1 MAAYIIADV
10 EVTNPTEYAEY
21 RRQVPGTLAA
31 FGGEFIVR
39 GGRTEALEG
48 GWAPGRLVVL
58 RFDSW
63 ERARAWYRSPGYQAI
78 LPLRQRNSRGR
89 LVLVD
94 GV

>member
-21 RRQVPGTLAA
+21 RRRVPATLEP

-58 RFDSW
+58 KFDSW
-63 ERARAWYRSPGYQAI
+63 ERARAWYTSAAYQAI
-78 LPLRQRNSRGR
+78 LPLRHRNSRGR
-89 LVLVD
+89 LVLVE